1 MTIPLRLTLNGQ
13 PREIALDD
21 PRVVQ
26 GAASPLDQFT
36 ANDMADLWLG
46 MMLAGTEPE
55 QIMKTFG
62 TEVQTRLDGLE
73 KAHRMVIEGAMG
85 TQAGK
90 QPEEI
95 AETVRQVAA

>member
-1 MTIPLRLTLNGQ
+1 
-13 PREIALDD
+13 
-21 PRVVQ
+21 
-26 GAASPLDQFT
+26 
-36 ANDMADLWLG
+36 